1 MAYQPIEPVG
11 LGRNVSAEMMKGGPR
26 LQQEIKQMGPNTIKM
41 IALQQ
46 IADQQK
52 QKAMQANLQAQT
64 NPATVVQ
71 QLEQQLGGMGQPQQ
85 SMGLPPMRDKAQQ
98 VGGALAQ
105 KQQQQ
110 QKNMQRAA
118 QGPQQGRP
126 MMAGGGLL
134 SRPAPNIDPRY
145 FEGGGIVAFAE
156 GGGVSSEELKEM
168 GLTYE
173 QFAKLSSKQQE
184 AVAKQINFERRQK
197 QDLSRLDRVASG
209 TLDIATAPIV
219 AGANVLERARTSG
232 IGKSLGLAD
241 PEEEARRAPYMQFID
256 RAKATDAANAGRTS
270 REGILSQI
278 KRNMGG
284 ESIRTGLD
292 TLTKEL
298 QGQFDE
304 NIGGP
309 SKDPLTP
316 YSGPKI
322 PKPAGQS
329 APEEEVEVEETER
342 VYAQLPAFEG
352 AELPDSAKSTAPDKS
367 KLAEGIASLRG
378 ADPTTQR
385 DEASRYYKEN
395 MALDSEI
402 QKEMDLMARRTRE
415 REEGYKPSRATTIRE
430 ALAGAANRGSL
441 GSVGAG
447 ISGAMSAREGDIQKR
462 RDDLFKDRQNS
473 LDKLVARSDSIASG
487 ALTYGQTEKESAKQD
502 IRSALNAELGIFQS
516 ESADFRAAQQ
526 REAQVVIANAS
537 NEVRTDIANL
547 TAKVQQQTTDA
558 LNSFR
563 ENSLTA
569 EDTKSQRSL
578 MGTLVTAKQRAE
590 ASIATAVAKLT
601 SDVAFAAP
609 PENYEGTPEE
619 YRKEV
624 VSSAITGL
632 AASLAPLDAM
642 IAEFGENLGVD
653 IPDPAAAAST
663 DTSGFKLKGV
673 K

>member
-385 DEASRYYKEN
+385 DEASKYYKEN

-473 LDKLVARSDSIASG
+473 LDKIVARSDSIASG

-526 REAQVVIANAS
+526 REAQVVLANAS

>member
-11 LGRNVSAEMMKGGPR
+11 LGRNVANEMMKGGPR
-26 LQQEIKQMGPNTIKM
+26 LQQEIKTMGPDTIKM

-46 IADQQK
+46 IADQEK
-52 QKAMQANLQAQT
+52 QRAMQANMQAQV
-64 NPATVVQ
+64 NPATIMQ
-71 QLEQQLGGMGQPQQ
+71 QVEQEVMQMGQPQQ
-85 SMGLPPMRDKAQQ
+85 AMGLPAMQGKVQQ

-105 KQQQQ
+105 KQRMQ
-110 QKNMQRAA
+110 QKNMQRAGQA
-118 QGPQQGRP
+118 PQRPMQAPQPRPQQPPVRAA
-126 MMAGGGLL
+126 MGGLMTQA
-134 SRPAPNIDPRY
+134 APNIHPRY
-145 FEGGGIVAFAE
+145 FEGGGIVAFAQGKE
-156 GGGVSSEELKEM
+156 VRGYFDGGAIAKKLGISLEEL
-168 GLTYE
+168 
-173 QFAKLSSKQQE
+173 
-184 AVAKQINFERRQK
+184 ERRIADQESRGLPREKAEQAMEQAAAVPSARKDFSMTEAYRQK
-197 QDLSRLDRVASG
+197 LGMPEKEEVKKELTG
-209 TLDIATAPIV
+209 TTEFPESPMLGNVGGAP
-219 AGANVLERARTSG
+219 
-232 IGKSLGLAD
+232 KGLAGLMPGVNL
-241 PEEEARRAPYMQFID
+241 PEKLPSVDD
-256 RAKATDAANAGRTS
+256 RTKKVF
-270 REGILSQI
+270 EGL
-278 KRNMGG
+278 
-284 ESIRTGLD
+284 
-292 TLTKEL
+292 
-298 QGQFDE
+298 
-304 NIGGP
+304 
-309 SKDPLTP
+309 
-316 YSGPKI
+316 
-322 PKPAGQS
+322 
-329 APEEEVEVEETER
+329 PEEEVEVEETER

-385 DEASRYYKEN
+385 DEASKYYKEN

-402 QKEMDLMARRTRE
+402 QEEMDLMARRTRE

-537 NEVRTDIANL
+537 NEVRTNIANL
-547 TAKVQQQTTDA
+547 TAKVQQQTNDA

-578 MGTLVTAKQRAE
+578 MGTLVAAKQRAE

-609 PENYEGTPEE
+609 PEDYEGTPEE

-642 IAEFGENLGVD
+642 IAEFGENLGID
-653 IPDPAAAAST
+653 IPEPAVAAAAASGV
-663 DTSGFKLKGV
+663 GFSSLPK
-673 K
+673 

>member
-11 LGRNVSAEMMKGGPR
+11 LGRNVSAEMMKGGPK

-52 QKAMQANLQAQT
+52 QKASQANLQAQT

-118 QGPQQGRP
+118 QGQGRP

-156 GGGVSSEELKEM
+156 GGGVSSEELKDM

-241 PEEEARRAPYMQFID
+241 PEEEARRAPYMQFVD

-270 REGILSQI
+270 QEGILSQI
-278 KRNMGG
+278 KRDMGG
-284 ESIRTGLD
+284 ESVRTGID
-292 TLTKEL
+292 TLTKGL

-329 APEEEVEVEETER
+329 APEEVEVEETER

-367 KLAEGIASLRG
+367 KLSKGIASLRG
-378 ADPTTQR
+378 ADPATQR

-395 MALDSEI
+395 MALDPEVK
-402 QKEMDLMARRTRE
+402 KEMDLMARRTRE
-415 REEGYKPSRATTIRE
+415 REEGYKPSRLRTIRE
-430 ALAGAANRGSL
+430 TLAGADSSL
-441 GSVGAG
+441 GG
-447 ISGAMSAREGDIQKR
+447 MSDALSKRQDSIETR
-462 RDDLFKDRQNS
+462 RDSLFKARQDS
-473 LDKLVARSDSIASG
+473 VDKLVARSDGIASG

-502 IRSALNAELGIFQS
+502 IRSALTAELGIFQS

-526 REAQVVIANAS
+526 REAQVVLANAS

-642 IAEFGENLGVD
+642 IAEFGGNLGID
-653 IPDPAAAAST
+653 IPERPTADDVDA
-663 DTSGFKLKGV
+663 SGFKLKGV

>member
-11 LGRNVSAEMMKGGPR
+11 LGRNVSAEMMKGGPK

-52 QKAMQANLQAQT
+52 QKASQANLQAQT

-118 QGPQQGRP
+118 QGQGRP

-145 FEGGGIVAFAE
+145 FEGGGIVAFAQGKE
-156 GGGVSSEELKEM
+156 VRGYEPTDEE
-168 GLTYE
+168 
-173 QFAKLSSKQQE
+173 
-184 AVAKQINFERRQK
+184 
-197 QDLSRLDRVASG
+197 
-209 TLDIATAPIV
+209 IAA
-219 AGANVLERARTSG
+219 ERARLAQSNSYFETVPDSVIRSRLVAQYKPEINKIPVSEVDAEFERFKG
-232 IGKSLGLAD
+232 PSSAMKKTRLEPYSERGYGDINREKIRERLAEEKGGVYKKLPPTLPLGEGVREPSEKPL
-241 PEEEARRAPYMQFID
+241 
-256 RAKATDAANAGRTS
+256 
-270 REGILSQI
+270 EGIEALAAEMAGQ
-278 KRNMGG
+278 
-284 ESIRTGLD
+284 LD
-292 TLTKEL
+292 T
-298 QGQFDE
+298 
-304 NIGGP
+304 
-309 SKDPLTP
+309 SKPLAP

-329 APEEEVEVEETER
+329 APEEVKVEETER

-352 AELPDSAKSTAPDKS
+352 TELPDSAKSTAPDKS
-367 KLAEGIASLRG
+367 KLAKGIASLRG
-378 ADPTTQR
+378 ADPATQR

-395 MALDSEI
+395 MALDPEVK
-402 QKEMDLMARRTRE
+402 KEMDLMARRTRE
-415 REEGYKPSRATTIRE
+415 REEGYKPSRLRTIRE
-430 ALAGAANRGSL
+430 TLAGADSSL
-441 GSVGAG
+441 GG
-447 ISGAMSAREGDIQKR
+447 MSDALSKRQDSIETR
-462 RDDLFKDRQNS
+462 RDSLFKARQDS
-473 LDKLVARSDSIASG
+473 VDKLVARSDGIASG

-502 IRSALNAELGIFQS
+502 IRSALTAELGIFQS

-526 REAQVVIANAS
+526 REAQVVLANAS

-547 TAKVQQQTTDA
+547 TAKVQQQATDA

-578 MGTLVTAKQRAE
+578 MGTLITAKQRAE

-624 VSSAITGL
+624 VSSAITRL

-642 IAEFGENLGVD
+642 IAEFGGNLGIDMPERVEPID
-653 IPDPAAAAST
+653 ERPEQLAADAVVT
-663 DTSGFKLKGV
+663 GV
-673 K
+673 